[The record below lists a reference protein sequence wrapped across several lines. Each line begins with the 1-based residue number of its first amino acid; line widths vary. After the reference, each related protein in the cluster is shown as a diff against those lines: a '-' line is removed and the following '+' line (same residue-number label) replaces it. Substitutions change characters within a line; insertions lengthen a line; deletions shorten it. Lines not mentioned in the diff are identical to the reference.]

1 MSATVDDLN
10 LDFTDATRS
19 PCPNEE
25 LIAAAAKGR
34 SRGVA
39 EALARGADPNARDPV
54 TGVLVMETAWKAFR
68 ESGSAAERLR
78 RAEVL
83 EALAFAGGDP
93 MERSLGRKKGP
104 LELAIIAGDEAGA
117 LLLSCGEGLNPNAKD
132 AWDRPIFCGAS
143 QNGLGSLCA
152 ALLDKGAD
160 PWAIDPQVGLSGI
173 ELGKTSR
180 DEYTT
185 TLCEAIEYER
195 EIAVKEEDGRG
206 LAERGRRRI

>member
-1 MSATVDDLN
+1 MSATAENID
-10 LDFTDATRS
+10 LDFTRTAGPS
-19 PCPNEE
+19 PDEE
-25 LIAAAAKGR
+25 LVAAAAKGR
-34 SRGVA
+34 SRDVA
-39 EALARGADPNARDPV
+39 AALARGADPNARDPV
-54 TGVLVMETAWKAFR
+54 TGVIVMETAWKAFR

-83 EALAFAGGDP
+83 ETLAFAGGDP

-117 LLLSCGEGLNPNAKD
+117 LLLSCGEGLNPNARD

-160 PWAIDPQVGLSGI
+160 PWAVDPQAGMTGV

-180 DEYTT
+180 DEYTAS
-185 TLCEAIEYER
+185 LCESIEYER
-195 EIAVKEEDGRG
+195 EIATRAAEDPGISEKRS
-206 LAERGRRRI
+206 RRI